1 MVLWYWLLDD
11 IDIVVI
17 KYRCS
22 CHFMC

>member
-11 IDIVVI
+11 TGTAVI